1 MAKQTE
7 KKTFSFRINDEIYG
21 NYDVRIIG
29 DGVESKVTSLKEA
42 KEIALRMGL
51 DLVEFNTKQTPP
63 IMKICNYEKLVYGL
77 KKQEK
82 KNKQTPTPIKEIHL
96 SVNIAQH
103 DLETKV
109 KQAIGFLSKGHKVK
123 IVLTMKG
130 REVTRREENKKS
142 MLEFLV
148 MIEDYASI
156 ESMKDEGNKTVAI
169 IKKK

>member
-51 DLVEFNTKQTPP
+51 DLVEFNTKPTPP
-63 IMKICNYEKLVYGL
+63 IMKICNYEKLVYEL

-109 KQAIGFLSKGHKVK
+109 KQAICKEHNITLISISPKELDHLSDKLQILLKQK
-123 IVLTMKG
+123 P
-130 REVTRREENKKS
+130 
-142 MLEFLV
+142 
-148 MIEDYASI
+148 
-156 ESMKDEGNKTVAI
+156 
-169 IKKK
+169 

>member
-1 MAKQTE
+1 M
-7 KKTFSFRINDEIYG
+7 
-21 NYDVRIIG
+21 
-29 DGVESKVTSLKEA
+29 
-42 KEIALRMGL
+42 
-51 DLVEFNTKQTPP
+51 
-63 IMKICNYEKLVYGL
+63 
-77 KKQEK
+77 
-82 KNKQTPTPIKEIHL
+82 
-96 SVNIAQH
+96 
-103 DLETKV
+103 ETKV

>member
-51 DLVEFNTKQTPP
+51 DLVEFNTKPTPP
-63 IMKICNYEKLVYGL
+63 IMKICNYEKLVYEL

>member
-29 DGVESKVTSLKEA
+29 DGVESKVTTLKEA

-51 DLVEFNTKQTPP
+51 DLVEFNTKSTPP
-63 IMKICNYEKLVYGL
+63 IMKICDYEKLVYEL